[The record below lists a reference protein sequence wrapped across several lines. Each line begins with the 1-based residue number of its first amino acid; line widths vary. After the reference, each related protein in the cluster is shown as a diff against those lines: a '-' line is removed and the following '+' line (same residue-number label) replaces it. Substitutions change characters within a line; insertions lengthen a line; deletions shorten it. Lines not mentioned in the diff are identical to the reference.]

1 MAEIGHEI
9 PGGSSLPSGA
19 WTTSA
24 WPPHLHPRGMP
35 GWPPRVYRTKEQ
47 QVSGHHP
54 LPPQTGA
61 QRKLADG
68 ARTQPGK
75 RLRPS
80 REGCPAVPL
89 GAHTTPHKGGSRH
102 RRTCGAGAPET
113 ERGRAGV
120 LCGHRTRPHA
130 GGSVRPAGEG
140 NAEPASA
147 QVPLRCLVTATHLF
161 QHHLAS
167 PTVGWPLGTQT
178 CHHSFLEKTKTNK
191 KPSHFSAPNH
201 CRLSWGRTAVSRV
214 SASSPPS
221 PAPLVWA
228 APVHLTCSAHSHDDL
243 RLPDPPSASPRLTG
257 WPRRS
262 CLPPQPCPLPGLASL
277 LPCWALSLLE
287 DLQISEA
294 RGLPPM
300 STSTP
305 TASGASHRSSRLPRC
320 TSRPPVPTLVSNG
333 QPDSDAWTS
342 KGHLKL
348 NAPEIKSFIPPSRQT
363 FLPPRSHLHP
373 RVH

>member
-1 MAEIGHEI
+1 MALPALVPSHDLLCLWRGWSRSWAVAEIRHEI

-147 QVPLRCLVTATHLF
+147 R
-161 QHHLAS
+161 
-167 PTVGWPLGTQT
+167 
-178 CHHSFLEKTKTNK
+178 
-191 KPSHFSAPNH
+191 SADGDRMP
-201 CRLSWGRTAVSRV
+201 RSR
-214 SASSPPS
+214 
-221 PAPLVWA
+221 
-228 APVHLTCSAHSHDDL
+228 
-243 RLPDPPSASPRLTG
+243 
-257 WPRRS
+257 
-262 CLPPQPCPLPGLASL
+262 
-277 LPCWALSLLE
+277 
-287 DLQISEA
+287 
-294 RGLPPM
+294 
-300 STSTP
+300 
-305 TASGASHRSSRLPRC
+305 SGAS
-320 TSRPPVPTLVSNG
+320 
-333 QPDSDAWTS
+333 
-342 KGHLKL
+342 
-348 NAPEIKSFIPPSRQT
+348 
-363 FLPPRSHLHP
+363 
-373 RVH
+373 